1 MRSYRAMRTIER
13 SEKTRWIQKRVA
25 KRREGQGSSRE
36 TRKWKKT
43 KAPEAWKG
51 FQL

>member
-1 MRSYRAMRTIER
+1 MRSYRAMRTIEM
-13 SEKTRWIQKRVA
+13 SEKLWIQKRVA
-25 KRREGQGSSRE
+25 KRRGGRGSSRE

-43 KAPEAWKG
+43 EAPEAWKG